1 MDDRNELGGVT
12 IGAREIYDE
21 LVALRGD
28 VRSLSQTHAAV
39 AQTLD
44 DHETR
49 LRGLERWRYALPVA
63 AVTSAGTLIAAVL
76 KAIGKV

>member
-1 MDDRNELGGVT
+1 MDDRNELGVVT
-12 IGAREIYDE
+12 VGAREIYDE

-28 VRSLSQTHAAV
+28 VRSLSQTNETV
-39 AQTLD
+39 AQTLA

-63 AVTSAGTLIAAVL
+63 AVTSAGTLIAAAL
-76 KAIGKV
+76 KATGAV